1 MVTIADHVRTAQTA
15 ATIAQLDIG
24 AGNPTLVIG
33 TDTSMTTVLLTFTL
47 DGTNAYTP
55 TTAGLA
61 VVTGLPISTTAA
73 ASGLAGAYEYR
84 DGNGLVCWSG
94 TNITSSGGGGEV
106 ELASTTVVAGN
117 NNDLVNASYLSPVS

>member
-1 MVTIADHVRTAQTA
+1 MVTLADHVRTAQTA

-33 TDTSMTTVLLTFTL
+33 TDAAMTTVLLTFTL

-61 VVTGLPISTTAA
+61 VVTGLPIPAVGA

-94 TNITSSGGGGEV
+94 TSITSSGGGGEI
-106 ELASTTVVAGN
+106 ELSDTTVTAGN
-117 NNDLVNASYLSPVS
+117 TNELVSASYLSPAS